1 MKMPENDK
9 KNSLLGELVVCS
21 RCNNPFMGNP
31 IEGQELVCDN
41 CIKLEQ
47 RKNELELGVLENVIE
62 SNKQMETCIIKMKNN
77 LTEDKDSSISL
88 EKRKFSKQDYL
99 TNIKRMAKTLTK
111 SIELLEKIDETQDED
126 YIDEY
131 KSLFE
136 KIRTASH
143 STDDNMKPS
152 A

>member
-1 MKMPENDK
+1 MPENDK

-47 RKNELELGVLENVIE
+47 RKNELEIGVLENVIE
-62 SNKQMETCIIKMKNN
+62 SNKQMETCIIRMKNN
-77 LTEDKDSSISL
+77 LTVDKDSSSTV
-88 EKRKFSKQDYL
+88 EKKQFSKQAYL
-99 TNIKRMAKTLTK
+99 DTIRKRAKTLTK
-111 SIELLEKIDETQDED
+111 SIDLLEKIGETQDED

-136 KIRTASH
+136 E
-143 STDDNMKPS
+143 MKREGS
-152 A
+152 